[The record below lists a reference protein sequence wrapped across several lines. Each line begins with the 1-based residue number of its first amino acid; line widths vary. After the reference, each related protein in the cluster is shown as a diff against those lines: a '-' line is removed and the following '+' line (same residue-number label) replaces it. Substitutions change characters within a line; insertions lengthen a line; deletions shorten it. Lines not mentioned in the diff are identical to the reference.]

1 MGNFRNF
8 VNSIIETPNKA
19 EVREKTILS
28 EEQIEY
34 LLTTLNEADRLQE
47 ACLISIL
54 ACSGMRISEVQQMRV
69 SWIDEDSLAY
79 DGLFY
84 KTTEKFRTKGRGKEG
99 KVIDRLILHDPFK
112 PYFNAWIKQ
121 RAEILKNKE
130 IEDHDYLFINRSGE
144 PASQDVIRNF
154 IDKTS

>member
-1 MGNFRNF
+1 MLN
-8 VNSIIETPNKA
+8 T
-19 EVREKTILS
+19 L
-28 EEQIEY
+28 EE
-34 LLTTLNEADRLQE
+34 AGRLQE

-54 ACSGMRISEVQQMRV
+54 SCSGMRISEVQQMRV
-69 SWIDEDSLAY
+69 SWIDESSLAY

-99 KVIDRLILHDPFK
+99 KVIDRLILRSPFK
-112 PYFNAWIKQ
+112 PYFDKWVKE
-121 RAEILKNKE
+121 RSKILADKE

-154 IDKTS
+154 VDKTSMLIDVDGYPHMYRHYYCTQLKTKY